1 MVPRVI
7 LGEVVRWPVF
17 GPVAFAGIGTL
28 PAPILSRSIV
38 MHIQRK
44 LPNVKFDVL
53 DIHNK
58 NQMDELAGIKNEM
71 MKWALSVNL
80 NTAPEMP
87 TGFEGRRADKW
98 RVLFAIADS
107 LGRGSIARKAAIKF
121 GIEAVHVNELLLI
134 DIRKVF
140 DKLETKRI
148 PSYVLVEEL
157 IGLEDP
163 EYDWS
168 EFKGTRP
175 LTVGL
180 CLLSCGPFK
189 YIRNQFGG
197 QKTCIAHSSVL
208 SKAMLGKILK
218 WRGNDTTHRPHFRPA
233 QRHNGTN
240 FWI

>member
-80 NTAPEMP
+80 NTALEMP

-140 DKLETKRI
+140 DKLGTKRI

-175 LTVGL
+175 LTVGPMSL
-180 CLLSCGPFK
+180 ILRAFQIHPK
-189 YIRNQFGG
+189 
-197 QKTCIAHSSVL
+197 SV
-208 SKAMLGKILK
+208 
-218 WRGNDTTHRPHFRPA
+218 WWPENVHRSQQCSIKGYARKDFEVAWKRYNTPPPL
-233 QRHNGTN
+233 
-240 FWI
+240 